1 MCCGVDCSCFL
12 LCLGEQC
19 ALALMLFLAV
29 LARVSAGVAYYDG
42 SIVFLCAWVQVA
54 LTQAQL
60 FLGVLG

>member
-1 MCCGVDCSCFL
+1 
-12 LCLGEQC
+12 
-19 ALALMLFLAV
+19 MLFLAV